1 MSSEVEIK
9 NQKRRNQNAQP
20 QNPLDSPVSTGRIRH
35 QRSENRPT
43 CDYADVPAELI
54 QRVLC
59 AITAR
64 GCAVQFG
71 YTRDGGA
78 YAVRIVGDGEPYT
91 EFIKPTEDVPAA
103 FTFLAEDFEV

>member
-1 MSSEVEIK
+1 MSSEVDLK
-9 NQKRRNQNAQP
+9 NQKRKPSNAQ
-20 QNPLDSPVSTGRIRH
+20 QARTSGSGDTPVRIR
-35 QRSENRPT
+35 RERGENRT
-43 CDYADVPAELI
+43 SCDYSEVPSDVLH
-54 QRVLC
+54 RLLC

-78 YAVRIVGDGEPYT
+78 FAVRIVGDGEPYT

-103 FTFLAEDFEV
+103 ITSLAEDYEL